1 VHGCTVYGA
10 KDVILRWV
18 LASGSE
24 SRARLMA
31 DRQPVLVVGAG
42 SWGTALA
49 ITLAR
54 NGYLI
59 WMWGRNPDHIRQIC
73 NTRLNDQ
80 YLPGIKLPEAVNP
93 VSDIRGL
100 SDAISDVVIAVPC
113 GALPSVLD
121 ELSRQFT
128 TPLNICL
135 ACKGL
140 AAGRHLLNHQV
151 VEDSDCSVDRLGVLS
166 GPSFAIEVAR
176 GLPTAATLA
185 AASLDVAEYFADF
198 FRNDVFRIYTSDD
211 ITGVQVAGAVKNV
224 MAIAAGIADGLGY
237 GANTRA
243 ALVTR
248 GLSEITRLGVA
259 LGGRQETFMGL
270 AGVGDLLLTCTDDKS
285 RNRRLGLLL
294 AKGKTAKE
302 AQQDI
307 GQVVE
312 GMNAVGEVI
321 HIAER
326 YAIDMPISE
335 QVSRVIQGHT
345 TPTDAVYALLAREP
359 KAEVT

>member
-1 VHGCTVYGA
+1 MTDKQA
-10 KDVILRWV
+10 
-18 LASGSE
+18 
-24 SRARLMA
+24 
-31 DRQPVLVVGAG
+31 VLVTGAG

-54 NGYLI
+54 NGCPA
-59 WMWGRNPDHIRQIC
+59 WMLDNNPEHIEQLRISH
-73 NTRLNDQ
+73 LNDQ
-80 YLPGIKLPEAVNP
+80 YLPGIEIPAAVSP
-93 VSDIRGL
+93 VSDIRRVPDG
-100 SDAISDVVIAVPC
+100 ISDVVIAVPC
-113 GALPSVLD
+113 GALPSILD
-121 ELSRQFT
+121 ELSGRFT

-140 AAGRHLLNHQV
+140 ATGRQLLNHQV
-151 VEDSDCSVDRLGVLS
+151 VEDNQCNVDRLGVLS

-176 GLPTAATLA
+176 GLPTAVTLA
-185 AASLDVAEYFADF
+185 ADDLDVAEYFADF

-211 ITGVQVAGAVKNV
+211 IIGVQVGGAVKNV

-270 AGVGDLLLTCTDDKS
+270 AGVGDLVLTCTDDKS

-294 AKGKTAKE
+294 AKGKTAQE
-302 AQQDI
+302 AQKSI
-307 GQVVE
+307 GQAVE
-312 GMNAVGEVI
+312 GLNAIEEVI

-326 YAIDMPISE
+326 YGVDMPISE
-335 QVSRVIQGHT
+335 QVHRVIQGRT
-345 TPTDAVYALLAREP
+345 TPTEAVYALLAREP
-359 KAEVT
+359 RAEVT

>member
-1 VHGCTVYGA
+1 MTDKQA
-10 KDVILRWV
+10 
-18 LASGSE
+18 
-24 SRARLMA
+24 
-31 DRQPVLVVGAG
+31 VLVSGAG

-54 NGYLI
+54 NGYPV
-59 WMWGRNPDHIRQIC
+59 WMWGRNPEHIEQLRA
-73 NTRLNDQ
+73 TRLNGQ
-80 YLPGIKLPEAVNP
+80 YLPGIEIPGAVHPINDLRRLP
-93 VSDIRGL
+93 DG
-100 SDAISDVVIAVPC
+100 ISDVIIAVPC
-113 GALPSVLD
+113 GALPSILD
-121 ELSRQFT
+121 ILSGQFT

-140 AAGRHLLNHQV
+140 AAGRQLLNHQV
-151 VEDSDCSVDRLGVLS
+151 VEDSHCNVDRLGVLS

-176 GLPTAATLA
+176 GFPTAVTLA
-185 AASLDVAEYFADF
+185 AAKLDVAEYFADF

-211 ITGVQVAGAVKNV
+211 IIGVQVGGAVKNV

-294 AKGKTAKE
+294 AKGKTARE
-302 AQQDI
+302 AQKTI
-307 GQVVE
+307 GQAVE
-312 GMNAVGEVI
+312 GMNAIEEVI
-321 HIAER
+321 HIARR
-326 YAIDMPISE
+326 YGVDMPISE
-335 QVSRVIQGHT
+335 QVHRVIQGHI
-345 TPTDAVYALLAREP
+345 TPTEAVYALLAREP
-359 KAEVT
+359 KAEVH

>member
-1 VHGCTVYGA
+1 MTD
-10 KDVILRWV
+10 K
-18 LASGSE
+18 
-24 SRARLMA
+24 
-31 DRQPVLVVGAG
+31 QPILVVGAG

-54 NGYLI
+54 NGYPV
-59 WMWGRNPDHIRQIC
+59 WMWGRNPDQIEQLRA
-73 NTRLNDQ
+73 TRLNDQ
-80 YLPGIKLPEAVNP
+80 YLPGIELPSAVNP
-93 VSDIRGL
+93 ESNIHSL
-100 SDAISDVVIAVPC
+100 SACISDVVIAVPC
-113 GALPSVLD
+113 GALPAVLD

-128 TPLNICL
+128 IPLNICL

-140 AAGRHLLNHQV
+140 AAGKQLLNHQV
-151 VEDSDCSVDRLGVLS
+151 VEDSDCNVHKLGILS

-176 GLPTAATLA
+176 GLPTAVTLA
-185 AASLDVAEYFADF
+185 AGSLDDAEYFAAF

-211 ITGVQVAGAVKNV
+211 IIGVQIAGAVKNV
-224 MAIAAGIADGLGY
+224 MAIAAGISDGLCY

-285 RNRRLGLLL
+285 RNRRMGLLL

-307 GQVVE
+307 GQAVE
-312 GMNAVGEVI
+312 GMNAVEEVI

-326 YAIDMPISE
+326 YGIDMPVSE
-335 QVSRVIQGHT
+335 QVSRVIQGRT
-345 TPTDAVYALLAREP
+345 TPTEAVYALLAREP